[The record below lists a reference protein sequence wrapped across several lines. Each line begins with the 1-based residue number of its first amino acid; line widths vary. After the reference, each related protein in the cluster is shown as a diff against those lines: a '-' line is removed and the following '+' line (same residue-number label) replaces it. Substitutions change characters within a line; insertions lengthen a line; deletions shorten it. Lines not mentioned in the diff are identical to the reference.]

1 MAVAGAIF
9 PFRHQFIP
17 SFIKNLASSN
27 TLITPTT
34 WASNRT
40 FSQTTKLEGSPP
52 FLAKKS
58 RFVKLTDLCTV
69 GPVHNVQW
77 SSVPRMSGSGNT
89 PFSTISSR
97 DRSGLSSLFDADSW
111 RSNMCKRMFFSGS
124 SQNSG
129 NINLAKGKGKVK
141 GDETPSPVNNPAWHG
156 VRLSNENGY
165 LSYNRNAYLCLV
177 IGATMNVQTI
187 IPHSAEAAVAFFFL
201 GALNVLYGTVGFTV
215 NLVQLRPQFGLSR
228 LAYWMNVSWAMI
240 HIVLYFLIASLYLK
254 TLEEG
259 ETLEDV
265 GRTIQSRN
273 LLDLDDDD
281 GEDQTDNSKIQ
292 KP

>member
-187 IPHSAEAAVAFFFL
+187 IPHSAEAAVVMFSLGLLNSIFGTGVFL
-201 GALNVLYGTVGFTV
+201 FNIFHLRHALALSSSHIFLHSSFVFVNCLCVL
-215 NLVQLRPQFGLSR
+215 
-228 LAYWMNVSWAMI
+228 
-240 HIVLYFLIASLYLK
+240 IVVCAVYSQNC
-254 TLEEG
+254 
-259 ETLEDV
+259 D
-265 GRTIQSRN
+265 S
-273 LLDLDDDD
+273 
-281 GEDQTDNSKIQ
+281 S
-292 KP
+292 